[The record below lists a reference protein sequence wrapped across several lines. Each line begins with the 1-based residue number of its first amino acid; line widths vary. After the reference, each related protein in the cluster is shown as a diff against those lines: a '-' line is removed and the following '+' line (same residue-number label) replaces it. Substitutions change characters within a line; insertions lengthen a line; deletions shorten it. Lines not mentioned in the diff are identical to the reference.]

1 MQTALKV
8 RALSTAYREKL
19 VLSQVSFDI
28 PAGEV
33 VGIIGPNGAGK
44 STLLKAILGLLPV
57 LHGSVEIFGQDLKN
71 VRSRIGYM
79 PQQNDVDW
87 DFPATVTDVVKM
99 GLYGRLGWFK
109 RVSRKDME
117 IVHEVMR
124 VVGISDLAKRPIGQ
138 LSGGQKQRTFLARTL
153 VGNPDLFFMDEP
165 FAGVDVASE
174 QAIVDV
180 LVNLQKQ
187 GKTVVVVHHDL
198 ATVSR
203 FCSYVLLINK
213 EIVAFG
219 PRQEVFKAE
228 TIRKAYGLPQIDTE
242 ISSAW
247 AL

>member
-117 IVHEVMR
+117 IVHGVMR